1 MEFENLTERQHT
13 MRHVATRSGV
23 CLAALWLWLAQAP
36 GLRAQ
41 GPPRIAAATD
51 LTFALTDIVR
61 QFARSGGAQV
71 ELVFGASGALTR
83 QIQDGAPFEMFL
95 SADEAFVNQLAAAGL
110 TRDAGVAYAIGR
122 VVLFVPRGSP
132 LMPDERLE
140 GLERLLDSGG
150 VRRFAIANPEVAPY
164 GRAAEAVLRTR
175 GLWDRLQP
183 SLVLGDSVSQ
193 AARFASTG
201 NAVGGI
207 IAHSLAVAPDLAR
220 RGTFTLLPAAD
231 HPPLRQ
237 RMVLLKK
244 AGPIA
249 ERFYQY
255 LQGSEARSVLSR
267 SGFEIPQ

>member
-1 MEFENLTERQHT
+1 
-13 MRHVATRSGV
+13 MRRLATRSV
-23 CLAALWLWLAQAP
+23 SCLAALWLLLAQAS

-41 GPPRIAAATD
+41 SPPRIAAATD
-51 LTFALTDIVR
+51 LTFALTEIAK
-61 QFARSGGAQV
+61 QFARSGGARV
-71 ELVFGASGALTR
+71 EPVFGASGALTR
-83 QIQDGAPFEMFL
+83 QIQDGAPFELFL

-110 TRDAGVAYAIGR
+110 TRDAGVVYAIGR
-122 VVLFVPRGSP
+122 VVLFVPKGSP
-132 LMPDERLE
+132 LVPDERLE
-140 GLERLLDSGG
+140 GLARLLDAGG

-220 RGTFTLLPAAD
+220 RGTSTLLPAAD

-244 AGPIA
+244 AGPVA
-249 ERFYQY
+249 EQFYRY
-255 LQGSEARSVLSR
+255 LQGNEARAVLSR
-267 SGFEIPQ
+267 SGFEFPQ